1 MSENCTHDCSTC
13 KSACSERKIE
23 KVPLHAGSTVKK
35 VVAVMSGKGG
45 VGKSLVSALMTAKMK
60 KLGFNSAIID
70 ADLIGASV
78 PTCFGVQGERILG
91 DDKGIMVPVKTKSG
105 IQIMSINFMLEH
117 ETDPVALRAAMVTG
131 YLVQFWKDALWEDV
145 DFMFID
151 MPPGTGD
158 IPMTVF
164 QAIPVDGIII
174 VSTPQDLVRVIV
186 EKSLKFARL
195 MKVPVL
201 GIVENMSYVKCPDCG
216 KEIPI
221 FGKGNVER
229 VALEYGIPLLARIP
243 ISSEISEKID
253 NGDVEGIE
261 SEFLNPVSDMIRA
274 TLGEEK

>member
-117 ETDPVALRAAMVTG
+117 ERGNGHWL
-131 YLVQFWKDALWEDV
+131 F
-145 DFMFID
+145 
-151 MPPGTGD
+151 
-158 IPMTVF
+158 
-164 QAIPVDGIII
+164 
-174 VSTPQDLVRVIV
+174 S
-186 EKSLKFARL
+186 
-195 MKVPVL
+195 PVL
-201 GIVENMSYVKCPDCG
+201 
-216 KEIPI
+216 
-221 FGKGNVER
+221 ER
-229 VALEYGIPLLARIP
+229 CAVG
-243 ISSEISEKID
+243 
-253 NGDVEGIE
+253 GC
-261 SEFLNPVSDMIRA
+261 
-274 TLGEEK
+274 